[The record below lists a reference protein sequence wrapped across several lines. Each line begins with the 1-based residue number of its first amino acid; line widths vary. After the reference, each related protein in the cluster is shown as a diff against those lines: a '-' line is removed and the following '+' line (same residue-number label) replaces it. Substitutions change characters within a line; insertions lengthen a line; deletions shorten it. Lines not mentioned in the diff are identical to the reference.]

1 MKMPL
6 RSEVLK
12 LKNLHRL
19 QRERRS
25 EQVSKNICRPRVF
38 MMDLWAT
45 VPYYTAYLS
54 KALLSEGVDLTV
66 GSITYYLDPDCFSA
80 RGIEPDPGLLD
91 VVGKFRLPR
100 LPRRVL
106 KFFEAMLNLSALA
119 VRFFFRPPDVIHVQ
133 YLPMLKWRL
142 PLDLWFLELCRRRGS
157 KIILTVHDLLPHDTA
172 EVYKETFHNL
182 YQSVDGIICHSD
194 HIKTRLEEEFVVP
207 AEKIEVIPHGPFFY
221 DLPDTG
227 SEVTLRALGAEPE
240 KVLVL
245 WQGIIFPYKGV
256 DLLLN
261 AWQKVEARNENACLV
276 IAGTGA
282 PELLDRIREQIDQLG
297 LKHVHPEFR
306 FITTEELVALYRAA
320 GIVVYPYRAIT
331 TSGALA
337 TGLALGKAI
346 VASDLP
352 VFRELLKHRD
362 NALLVD
368 PHRSEELAGA
378 LTEIIENRGLREELA
393 QKVREM
399 NFGDTSWLAIAKS
412 TAQVYEEAF
421 IQACNMERIP

>member
-1 MKMPL
+1 
-6 RSEVLK
+6 
-12 LKNLHRL
+12 
-19 QRERRS
+19 
-25 EQVSKNICRPRVF
+25 

-54 KALLSEGVDLTV
+54 KALLEEGVDLTV
-66 GSITYYLDPDCFSA
+66 GSITYYLDPGCFSI
-80 RGIEPDPGLLD
+80 RGIKPDPGLLD

-100 LPRRVL
+100 LPRRIL
-106 KFFEAMLNLSALA
+106 KLSEAMLNLAALA
-119 VRFFFRPPDVIHVQ
+119 IRFLFVPPDVIHVQ

-142 PLDLWFLELCRRRGS
+142 PLDFWFLEFCRKRGS

-172 EVYKETFHNL
+172 ELYKQTFYNL
-182 YQSVDGIICHSD
+182 YQMVDGIICHSD
-194 HIKTRLEEEFVVP
+194 HIKARLEGEFAVP
-207 AEKIEVIPHGPFFY
+207 AGKIDVIPHGPFFY

-227 SEVTLRALGAEPE
+227 SEATLRSLGVEQD

-245 WQGIIFPYKGV
+245 WQGIIFPYKGI

-261 AWQKVEARNENACLV
+261 AWQKVEARDEAACLV

-282 PELLDRIREQIDQLG
+282 PELLEQIREQVNQLG
-297 LKHVHPEFR
+297 LKRVHLEFR

-320 GIVVYPYRAIT
+320 DIVVYPYRAIT

-337 TGLALGKAI
+337 TGLALGKTI

-352 VFRELLKHRD
+352 VFRELLRSRE

-368 PHRSEELAGA
+368 SCNSDELGSA
-378 LTEIIENRGLREELA
+378 LTELSCDPELREKLA
-393 QKVREM
+393 KSVREM
-399 NFGDTSWLAIAKS
+399 NFGNQSWLAIAKK
-412 TAQVYEEAF
+412 TARMYRRF
-421 IQACNMERIP
+421 SLQASVGS